1 MRGSGHPGDVLRRV
15 CEGGWMDMRALVTG
29 ASAGLGAELARQLA
43 ADGLQLVLVARDR
56 ARLEAL
62 AATLPVDCEVLPAD
76 LTDPEQLDRVAAR
89 LADRERPIDVLVSN
103 AGGGILA
110 ELSESEAADERRL
123 LDLLAWAP
131 LRLAHAALPGMLER
145 GRGGILTV
153 ASVAGLLP
161 TGTYSAA
168 KAHAI
173 ALSRSI
179 AARYRVDGIRATA
192 LLPGFL
198 DTEFHDRL
206 GIDNSFVPEIAFA
219 SVETVAREGLWGL
232 RKGRPVVVSDWRYR
246 LVRPI
251 IPLVPDHLLG
261 GWSMARLDRRDDDGM
276 HVPGRAAG
284 RHDDPAR
291 GDDRGD
297 DDRPRDVGRH
307 A

>member
-1 MRGSGHPGDVLRRV
+1 
-15 CEGGWMDMRALVTG
+15 MDMCALVTG

-62 AATLPVDCEVLPAD
+62 AASLPVDCEVLSAD

-179 AARYRVDGIRATA
+179 AARYRADGIRATA

-206 GIDNSFVPEIAFA
+206 GIDSSFVPEIAFA
-219 SVETVAREGLWGL
+219 SVETVAREGLLGL

-297 DDRPRDVGRH
+297 DDRPGDVGRH

>member
-1 MRGSGHPGDVLRRV
+1 
-15 CEGGWMDMRALVTG
+15 MDMRALVTG

-62 AATLPVDCEVLPAD
+62 AASLAVDCEVLPAD

-179 AARYRVDGIRATA
+179 AARYRPDGIRATA

-206 GIDNSFVPEIAFA
+206 GIDNAFVPEIAFA
-219 SVETVAREGLWGL
+219 SVETVAREGLRGL